1 MEFIMRKQH
10 NLKSATGFTYT
21 SATLLEITEQGVT
34 RVPPPVAHVDV
45 RPNAV
50 IGTELVSMVRDITGA
65 TPVFH
70 RWQRRTEVPTALGI
84 NGERFAS

>member
-1 MEFIMRKQH
+1 MRKQH

-21 SATLLEITEQGVT
+21 TPATLLSVTDEVVT
-34 RVPPPVAHVDV
+34 RKLPPVAHVDV

-70 RWQRRTEVPTALGI
+70 RWHRITELPTALGVA
-84 NGERFAS
+84 GEFFAS

>member
-1 MEFIMRKQH
+1 MRKQH
-10 NLKSATGFTYT
+10 NVKPTGFTYT
-21 SATLLEITEQGVT
+21 TPATLLEITEQGVT

-50 IGTELVSMVRDITGA
+50 IGRDLIDMVRDITGA

-70 RWQRRTEVPTALGI
+70 RWHRITELPTALGI
-84 NGERFAS
+84 NGDRFAS